1 MKLKDLLN
9 EAVNPAAGM
18 TKEDIKSKLERMP
31 LFKKADL
38 QIEDKIRIYTN
49 RTNGK
54 KKYIV
59 FISYPIS
66 KEMPYNT
73 STSGKD
79 SGGEIINK
87 AIKRA
92 LGREYDV
99 DYSFILQ
106 KRGQYSGP
114 HSADGKRITVEFT
127 LQDKDYYKK

>member
-1 MKLKDLLN
+1 MKLKDLLK

-66 KEMPYNT
+66 KEMPY
-73 STSGKD
+73 SSSGKT
-79 SGGEIINK
+79 GAEIINK
-87 AIKRA
+87 AVKRVF
-92 LGREYDV
+92 GSEYDV